1 MGVMNKLL
9 FKGGDGKIYIEM
21 HDDKT
26 YVQYAFNDADEVF
39 DTLSVMS
46 KAMAADMEANGIEF
60 SSDYDIVCE
69 GCCEGMMN
77 KFSDP
82 QLRAIMRVLYECDLP
97 SDLDVL
103 AGELQI
109 RM

>member
-9 FKGGDGKIYIEM
+9 FRGEDGKIYIEL
-21 HDDKT
+21 HDDQT
-26 YVQYAFNDADEVF
+26 FVQYAFNDADEVF

-46 KAMAADMEANGIEF
+46 KALSADMEGKGIEF
-60 SSDYDIVCE
+60 AQDYDIVCE
-69 GCCEGMMN
+69 GTCEGMMN

-82 QLRAIMRVLYECDLP
+82 QLRAIMSVLYERDLP

-103 AGELQI
+103 AQELQI